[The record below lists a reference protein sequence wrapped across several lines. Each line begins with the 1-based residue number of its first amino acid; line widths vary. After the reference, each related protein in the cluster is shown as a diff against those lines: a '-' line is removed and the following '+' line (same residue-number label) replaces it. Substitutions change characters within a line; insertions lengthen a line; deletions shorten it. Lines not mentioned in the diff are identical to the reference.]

1 MATVSRLRLETLE
14 QGLRFRASTDSGFES
29 VLDSGQ
35 GRVAANPVETLLTAL
50 GSCLSMDVISI
61 LRKKRQVVTG
71 YEVILTG
78 ERREEHPRSYTR
90 IEVLHRVT
98 GQGVSRTAV
107 EEAVRLS
114 VERYCSV
121 YHSLD
126 PAIPITQ
133 RIEVLEG

>member
-1 MATVSRLRLETLE
+1 MATVCRLRLETLE
-14 QGLRFRASTDSGFES
+14 QGLRFRACTDSGFES

-50 GSCLSMDVISI
+50 GGCLSMDVISI
-61 LRKKRQVVTG
+61 LRKKHQNVTD

-78 ERREEHPRSYTR
+78 ERREEHPRSYTK

-98 GQGVSRTAV
+98 GRGVSRSAV